1 MYLGLY
7 ATGAKDTTQ
16 EEDNIFVLKDIGEKV
31 KMSRDV
37 IDKSMQPQ
45 TPSNGSSL
53 GSISTG
59 IATSSMLSYSR
70 DSDEPMTVSSGQT

>member
-31 KMSRDV
+31 KMSCDSPKV
-37 IDKSMQPQ
+37 IDASMQPQ
-45 TPSNGSSL
+45 TPSNGSDID
-53 GSISTG
+53 SISTG
-59 IATSSMLSYSR
+59 IAASSM
-70 DSDEPMTVSSGQT
+70 SSLAWT